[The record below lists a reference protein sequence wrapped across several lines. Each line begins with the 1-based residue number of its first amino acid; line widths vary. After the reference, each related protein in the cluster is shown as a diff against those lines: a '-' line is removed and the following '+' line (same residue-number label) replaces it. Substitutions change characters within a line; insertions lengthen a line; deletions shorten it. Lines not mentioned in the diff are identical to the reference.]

1 MGKKSRDKG
10 YRLEHELVMK
20 LKEMGFNAERIP
32 LSGGAGGSF
41 SGDLLINGKKAEVK
55 GRAQGF
61 KEIYK
66 WLEPVDYLFIRSDR
80 KEWLVITRLETL
92 KEQALKEQADEG

>member
-10 YRLEHELVMK
+10 YRLEHELVLK
-20 LKEMGFNAERIP
+20 LKEMGFKAERIP

-41 SGDLLINGKKAEVK
+41 SGDLIINGKRAEVK

-66 WLEPVDYLFIRSDR
+66 WLESVDYLLIRADR
-80 KEWLVITRLETL
+80 QEWLVVMRLKDL
-92 KEQALKEQADEG
+92 KPDD

>member
-10 YRLEHELVMK
+10 YRLEHELVLK
-20 LKEMGFNAERIP
+20 LNEMGFNAERVP

-41 SGDLLINGKKAEVK
+41 TGDLIINGKKAEVK
-55 GRAQGF
+55 GRATGF

-66 WLEPVDYLFIRSDR
+66 WIEPVDYLFIRADR
-80 KEWLVITRLETL
+80 QSWLVVMRVKDLDVI
-92 KEQALKEQADEG
+92 KELLGGEK

>member
-10 YRLEHELVMK
+10 YRLEHELVLK
-20 LKEMGFNAERIP
+20 LNEMGFNAERVP

-41 SGDLLINGKKAEVK
+41 TGDLIINGKKAEVK
-55 GRAQGF
+55 GRATGF

-66 WLEPVDYLFIRSDR
+66 WLEGVDYLFIRSDR

-92 KEQALKEQADEG
+92 KEQALKEQADES

>member
-10 YRLEHELVMK
+10 YRLEHELVLK
-20 LKEMGFNAERIP
+20 LNEMGFNAERVP

-41 SGDLLINGKKAEVK
+41 TGDLIINGKKAEVK
-55 GRAQGF
+55 GRATGF

-66 WLEPVDYLFIRSDR
+66 WIEPVDYLFIRADR
-80 KEWLVITRLETL
+80 QSWLVVIRLQDFAKKKEKL
-92 KEQALKEQADEG
+92 KV